1 MVRNPQG
8 NRDDEAASAWQQR
21 LAARIV
27 SQALKDLLN
36 RHEPRECRESARA
49 FLAGSFMLHYWCHV
63 GRLDSRRISVYA
75 NRLVTEHD
83 QSLFGVPAPV
93 PVVPAAEP
101 VH

>member
-1 MVRNPQG
+1 MVRNPHV
-8 NRDDEAASAWQQR
+8 NRDDEASTAWQQR

-36 RHEPRECRESARA
+36 RHEPSECRESARA

-75 NRLVTEHD
+75 NGLVTADEANR
-83 QSLFGVPAPV
+83 FGVPTV
-93 PVVPAAEP
+93 PVAVTEP